1 MAFTTSLN
9 ATLFVPARIL
19 FVLGEDRVLPGWL
32 ARVSGRFRTPWLS
45 LVINTVLA
53 LVLIWT
59 KEFGY
64 VLNAALLAMFLFYGL
79 HSAALIALPL
89 VHPELYESA
98 EVRLRPSLLVAC
110 GSVSVLAMAY
120 LSFMTISND
129 LARREALPE
138 VERGISLWLLL
149 FLWTAVGT
157 ILYAL
162 ARWEGRR
169 RGFDYERQLSA
180 ELNEEK
186 DNSGISAV
194 QEAGPA

>member
-1 MAFTTSLN
+1 
-9 ATLFVPARIL
+9 
-19 FVLGEDRVLPGWL
+19 
-32 ARVSGRFRTPWLS
+32 
-45 LVINTVLA
+45 
-53 LVLIWT
+53 
-59 KEFGY
+59 
-64 VLNAALLAMFLFYGL
+64 
-79 HSAALIALPL
+79 
-89 VHPELYESA
+89 
-98 EVRLRPSLLVAC
+98 
-110 GSVSVLAMAY
+110 MAY

-186 DNSGISAV
+186 DNSGIPAV